1 MGCSALLA
9 SPWGC
14 YMGALGANESCL
26 HGHAWDQSITSSK
39 PLGVIVYWSTNG
51 GLISLVR
58 VGCVWG
64 GGGGGGG
71 GGKGME
77 RQD

>member
-1 MGCSALLA
+1 MPVWAALLA

-39 PLGVIVYWSTNG
+39 PWGVIVYWSTNG
-51 GLISLVR
+51 GLISLGR
-58 VGCVWG
+58 VE
-64 GGGGGGG
+64 GG